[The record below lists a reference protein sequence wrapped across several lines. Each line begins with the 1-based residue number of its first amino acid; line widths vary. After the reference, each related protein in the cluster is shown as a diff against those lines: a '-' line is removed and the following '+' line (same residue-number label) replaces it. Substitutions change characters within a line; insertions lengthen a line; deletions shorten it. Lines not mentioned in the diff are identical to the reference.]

1 MNRNL
6 LLLISSQIFGFTAA
20 NVTVFLSGIIGSQ
33 LSPIKSL
40 ATFPPSIYVVG
51 IAISTIFAAKVMSI
65 IGRRLGFVL
74 ASIGSSL
81 ACLLAAYSIFINSFI
96 IFSFSC
102 FLLGTGMAFIH
113 QYRFAAAETVEKDK
127 APKAVS
133 MLLLAGIVSA
143 FIGITLAN
151 KTKDLISDHVYV
163 GSYIALA
170 CLTIMPAIFLSFYK
184 NSKIIDKN
192 NSTYS
197 NVRTYKEFVSDPK
210 FLQAMVAATFG
221 YVVMAFL
228 MTATPISMHY
238 VHKLSVDKV
247 GLVIQFHVLGMF
259 LPSLFTGNLIKRFG
273 FSNIMYMGVFF
284 YASTI
289 SLSLFE
295 PTFINYFASLI
306 FLGIGWNFLYIS
318 GTSLLVTTYNEQE
331 KFKNLLS
338 KLMEHEIVQM
348 LTESDTP
355 DVDPAPNKST
365 GINVLEELAV
375 KFSFNELFNKIQ
387 IIKIITITNN
397 NIILFVSI
405 LY

>member
-1 MNRNL
+1 MGYVYGWQVYVLMNRNL
-6 LLLISSQIFGFTAA
+6 SLLISSQVFGFTAA

-33 LSPIKSL
+33 LSTIKSL

-65 IGRRLGFVL
+65 IGRRLGFVM

-184 NSKIIDKN
+184 NSKITNKN
-192 NSTYS
+192 NSTYT

-284 YASTI
+284 YALTI

-331 KFKNLLS
+331 KFKAQGFNDLIVFSATAIGSLSAGILISLLS
-338 KLMEHEIVQM
+338 WKIVNFM
-348 LTESDTP
+348 CIPFL
-355 DVDPAPNKST
+355 
-365 GINVLEELAV
+365 I
-375 KFSFNELFNKIQ
+375 
-387 IIKIITITNN
+387 
-397 NIILFVSI
+397 IILFVI
-405 LY
+405 LRADIKKAPAN

>member
-6 LLLISSQIFGFTAA
+6 SLLISSQVFGFTAA

-33 LSPIKSL
+33 LSTIKSL

-184 NSKIIDKN
+184 NSKITNKN

-284 YASTI
+284 YALTI

-331 KFKNLLS
+331 KFKAQGFNDLIVFSATAIGSLSAGILISLLS
-338 KLMEHEIVQM
+338 WKTVNFMCIPFLI
-348 LTESDTP
+348 
-355 DVDPAPNKST
+355 
-365 GINVLEELAV
+365 
-375 KFSFNELFNKIQ
+375 F
-387 IIKIITITNN
+387 
-397 NIILFVSI
+397 ILFVI
-405 LY
+405 LRADIKKAPAN

>member
-1 MNRNL
+1 MNKNL
-6 LLLISSQIFGFTAA
+6 SLLISSQVFGFTAA

-33 LSPIKSL
+33 LTTIKSL

-151 KTKDLISDHVYV
+151 KTKDLISDHIYV

-170 CLTIMPAIFLSFYK
+170 CLTIMPAIFLTFYK
-184 NSKIIDKN
+184 NSKITNKN
-192 NSTYS
+192 NLTYS

-284 YASTI
+284 YALTI

-306 FLGIGWNFLYIS
+306 CLGIGWNFLYIS

-331 KFKNLLS
+331 KFKAQGFYDLIVFSATAMEVLSAGILISLLS
-338 KLMEHEIVQM
+338 WKIVNFM
-348 LTESDTP
+348 CIPFL
-355 DVDPAPNKST
+355 
-365 GINVLEELAV
+365 I
-375 KFSFNELFNKIQ
+375 
-387 IIKIITITNN
+387 
-397 NIILFVSI
+397 IILFVI
-405 LY
+405 LRADIKKAPAN

>member
-1 MNRNL
+1 MKRNL
-6 LLLISSQIFGFTAA
+6 FLLISSQVFGFTAA

-51 IAISTIFAAKVMSI
+51 IAISTIFAAKIMSI

-81 ACLLAAYSIFINSFI
+81 ACLIAAYSIFIDSFI

-102 FLLGTGMAFIH
+102 FMLGTGMAFIH
-113 QYRFAAAETVEKDK
+113 QYRFAAAETVEKEK

-151 KTKDLISDHVYV
+151 KTKDLIGDHVYV

-184 NSKIIDKN
+184 NSKITNKN
-192 NSTYS
+192 ISIN
-197 NVRTYKEFVSDPK
+197 NDVRTYREFVSDRK
-210 FLQAMVAATFG
+210 FLQAMMAATFG

-238 VHKLSVDKV
+238 VHKLSIDKV

-284 YASTI
+284 YALTI

-295 PTFINYFASLI
+295 PTFINYFTSLI
-306 FLGIGWNFLYIS
+306 FLGMGWNFLYIS
-318 GTSLLVTTYNEQE
+318 GTSLLVTTYNEHE
-331 KFKNLLS
+331 KFKAQGFNDLIVFSATAIGSLSAGILISLLS
-338 KLMEHEIVQM
+338 W
-348 LTESDTP
+348 
-355 DVDPAPNKST
+355 
-365 GINVLEELAV
+365 
-375 KFSFNELFNKIQ
+375 
-387 IIKIITITNN
+387 KIINFMCIPFL
-397 NIILFVSI
+397 ILI
-405 LY
+405 LYSIIRADFKKSI

>member
-6 LLLISSQIFGFTAA
+6 SLLISSQVFGFTAA

-33 LSPIKSL
+33 LSTIKSL

-184 NSKIIDKN
+184 NSKIINKN

-273 FSNIMYMGVFF
+273 FSNIMYTGVFF
-284 YASTI
+284 YALTI

-331 KFKNLLS
+331 KFKAQGFNDLIVFSATAIGSLSAGILISLLS
-338 KLMEHEIVQM
+338 WKIVNFM
-348 LTESDTP
+348 CIPFL
-355 DVDPAPNKST
+355 
-365 GINVLEELAV
+365 I
-375 KFSFNELFNKIQ
+375 
-387 IIKIITITNN
+387 
-397 NIILFVSI
+397 IILFVI
-405 LY
+405 LRADIKKAPAN

>member
-1 MNRNL
+1 MNKNL
-6 LLLISSQIFGFTAA
+6 SLLISSQVFGFTAA

-33 LSPIKSL
+33 LTTIKSL

-151 KTKDLISDHVYV
+151 KTKDLISDHIYV

-170 CLTIMPAIFLSFYK
+170 CLTIMPAIFLTFYK
-184 NSKIIDKN
+184 NSKITNKN
-192 NSTYS
+192 NLTYS

-238 VHKLSVDKV
+238 VHKLSVDEV

-273 FSNIMYMGVFF
+273 FSKIMYMGVFF
-284 YASTI
+284 YALTI
-289 SLSLFE
+289 LLSLFE
-295 PTFINYFASLI
+295 QTFINYFASLI

-318 GTSLLVTTYNEQE
+318 GTSLLVTTYNDQE
-331 KFKNLLS
+331 KFKAQGFNDLIVFSATAIGSLSAGILISLLS
-338 KLMEHEIVQM
+338 WKIVNFM
-348 LTESDTP
+348 CIPFL
-355 DVDPAPNKST
+355 
-365 GINVLEELAV
+365 I
-375 KFSFNELFNKIQ
+375 
-387 IIKIITITNN
+387 
-397 NIILFVSI
+397 IILFVI
-405 LY
+405 LRADIKKAPAN

>member
-6 LLLISSQIFGFTAA
+6 SLLISSQVFGFTAA

-33 LSPIKSL
+33 LSTIKSL

-184 NSKIIDKN
+184 NSKITNNN
-192 NSTYS
+192 NSTNT
-197 NVRTYKEFVSDPK
+197 NVRTYKEFISDPK

-284 YASTI
+284 YALTI

-295 PTFINYFASLI
+295 PTFINYFTSLI

-331 KFKNLLS
+331 KFKAQGFNDLIVFSATAIGSLSAGILISLLS
-338 KLMEHEIVQM
+338 WKIVNFM
-348 LTESDTP
+348 CIPFL
-355 DVDPAPNKST
+355 
-365 GINVLEELAV
+365 I
-375 KFSFNELFNKIQ
+375 
-387 IIKIITITNN
+387 
-397 NIILFVSI
+397 IILFVI
-405 LY
+405 LRADIKKAPAN

>member
-6 LLLISSQIFGFTAA
+6 SLLISSQVFGFTAA

-33 LSPIKSL
+33 LSTIKSL

-184 NSKIIDKN
+184 NSKITNKN

-210 FLQAMVAATFG
+210 YLQAMVAATFG

-273 FSNIMYMGVFF
+273 FSNIMYTGVFF
-284 YASTI
+284 YALTI

-331 KFKNLLS
+331 KFKAQGFNDLIVFSATAIGSLSAGILISLLS
-338 KLMEHEIVQM
+338 WKIVNFM
-348 LTESDTP
+348 CIPFL
-355 DVDPAPNKST
+355 
-365 GINVLEELAV
+365 I
-375 KFSFNELFNKIQ
+375 
-387 IIKIITITNN
+387 
-397 NIILFVSI
+397 IILFII
-405 LY
+405 LRADIKKAPAN

>member
-6 LLLISSQIFGFTAA
+6 SLLISSQVFGFTAA

-33 LSPIKSL
+33 LTTIKSL

-184 NSKIIDKN
+184 NSKITNKN

-284 YASTI
+284 YALTI
-289 SLSLFE
+289 SLSLLE

-331 KFKNLLS
+331 KFKAQGFNDLIVFSATAIGSLSAGILISLLS
-338 KLMEHEIVQM
+338 WKIVNFM
-348 LTESDTP
+348 CIPFL
-355 DVDPAPNKST
+355 
-365 GINVLEELAV
+365 I
-375 KFSFNELFNKIQ
+375 
-387 IIKIITITNN
+387 
-397 NIILFVSI
+397 IILFVI
-405 LY
+405 LRADIKKAPAN

>member
-1 MNRNL
+1 MNKNL
-6 LLLISSQIFGFTAA
+6 SLLVSSQVFGFTAA

-33 LSPIKSL
+33 LSTIKSL

-184 NSKIIDKN
+184 NSKITNKN

-284 YASTI
+284 YALTI

-331 KFKNLLS
+331 KFKAQGFNDLIVFSATAIGSLSAGILISLLS
-338 KLMEHEIVQM
+338 WKIVNFM
-348 LTESDTP
+348 CIPFL
-355 DVDPAPNKST
+355 
-365 GINVLEELAV
+365 I
-375 KFSFNELFNKIQ
+375 
-387 IIKIITITNN
+387 
-397 NIILFVSI
+397 IILFVI
-405 LY
+405 LRADIKKAPAN

>member
-6 LLLISSQIFGFTAA
+6 SLLISSQVFGFTAA

-33 LSPIKSL
+33 LTTIKSL

-184 NSKIIDKN
+184 NSKITNKN

-273 FSNIMYMGVFF
+273 FSNIMYTGVFF
-284 YASTI
+284 YALTI

-331 KFKNLLS
+331 KFKAQGFNDLIVFSATAIGSLSAGILISLLS
-338 KLMEHEIVQM
+338 WKIVNFM
-348 LTESDTP
+348 CIPFL
-355 DVDPAPNKST
+355 
-365 GINVLEELAV
+365 I
-375 KFSFNELFNKIQ
+375 
-387 IIKIITITNN
+387 
-397 NIILFVSI
+397 IILFVI
-405 LY
+405 LRADIKKAPAN

>member
-6 LLLISSQIFGFTAA
+6 SLLILSQVFGFTAA

-33 LSPIKSL
+33 LSAIKSL

-184 NSKIIDKN
+184 NSKITNKN
-192 NSTYS
+192 NLTYS

-284 YASTI
+284 YALTI

-331 KFKNLLS
+331 KFKAQGFNDLIVFSATAIGSLSAGILISLLS
-338 KLMEHEIVQM
+338 WKIVNFM
-348 LTESDTP
+348 C
-355 DVDPAPNKST
+355 
-365 GINVLEELAV
+365 
-375 KFSFNELFNKIQ
+375 
-387 IIKIITITNN
+387 ITFLI
-397 NIILFVSI
+397 IILFVI
-405 LY
+405 LRADIKKAPAN

>member
-1 MNRNL
+1 MNKNL
-6 LLLISSQIFGFTAA
+6 SLLISSQVFGFTAA

-33 LSPIKSL
+33 LSTIKSL

-81 ACLLAAYSIFINSFI
+81 ACLIAAYSIFINSFI

-151 KTKDLISDHVYV
+151 KTKDLISDNVYV

-170 CLTIMPAIFLSFYK
+170 CLTIMPAIFLTFYK
-184 NSKIIDKN
+184 NSKITNKN
-192 NSTYS
+192 NLTYS

-284 YASTI
+284 YALTI

-306 FLGIGWNFLYIS
+306 CLGIGWNFLYIS

-331 KFKNLLS
+331 KFKAQGFNDLIVFSATAIGSLSAGILISLLS
-338 KLMEHEIVQM
+338 WKIVNFM
-348 LTESDTP
+348 CIPFL
-355 DVDPAPNKST
+355 
-365 GINVLEELAV
+365 I
-375 KFSFNELFNKIQ
+375 
-387 IIKIITITNN
+387 
-397 NIILFVSI
+397 IILFVI
-405 LY
+405 LRADIKKAPAN

>member
-6 LLLISSQIFGFTAA
+6 SLLISSQVFGFTAA

-33 LSPIKSL
+33 LSTIKSL

-184 NSKIIDKN
+184 NSKITNKN

-238 VHKLSVDKV
+238 FHKLSVDKV

-273 FSNIMYMGVFF
+273 FSNIMYLGVFF
-284 YASTI
+284 YALTI

-295 PTFINYFASLI
+295 PTFINYFASLL

-331 KFKNLLS
+331 KFKAQGFNDLIVFSATAIGSLSAGILISLLS
-338 KLMEHEIVQM
+338 WKIVNFM
-348 LTESDTP
+348 CIPFL
-355 DVDPAPNKST
+355 
-365 GINVLEELAV
+365 I
-375 KFSFNELFNKIQ
+375 
-387 IIKIITITNN
+387 
-397 NIILFVSI
+397 IILFVI
-405 LY
+405 LRADIKKAPAN

>member
-6 LLLISSQIFGFTAA
+6 SLLISSQVFGFTAA

-33 LSPIKSL
+33 LSTIKSL

-184 NSKIIDKN
+184 NSKITNKN

-273 FSNIMYMGVFF
+273 FSNIMYTGVFF
-284 YASTI
+284 YALTI

-295 PTFINYFASLI
+295 PTFINYFISLI

-331 KFKNLLS
+331 KFKAQGFNDLIVFSATAIGSLSAGILISLLS
-338 KLMEHEIVQM
+338 WKIVNFM
-348 LTESDTP
+348 CIPFL
-355 DVDPAPNKST
+355 
-365 GINVLEELAV
+365 I
-375 KFSFNELFNKIQ
+375 
-387 IIKIITITNN
+387 
-397 NIILFVSI
+397 IILFVI
-405 LY
+405 LRADIKKAPAN

>member
-6 LLLISSQIFGFTAA
+6 SLLISSQVFGFTAA

-33 LSPIKSL
+33 LSTIKSL

-273 FSNIMYMGVFF
+273 FSKIMYMGVFF
-284 YASTI
+284 YALTI

-331 KFKNLLS
+331 KFKAQGFNDLIVFSATAIGSLSAGILISLLS
-338 KLMEHEIVQM
+338 WKIVNFM
-348 LTESDTP
+348 CIPFL
-355 DVDPAPNKST
+355 
-365 GINVLEELAV
+365 I
-375 KFSFNELFNKIQ
+375 
-387 IIKIITITNN
+387 
-397 NIILFVSI
+397 IILFVI
-405 LY
+405 LRADIKKAPAN

>member
-6 LLLISSQIFGFTAA
+6 SLLISSQVFGFTAA

-33 LSPIKSL
+33 LSTIKSL

-151 KTKDLISDHVYV
+151 KTKDIISDHVYV

-184 NSKIIDKN
+184 NSKIINKN

-238 VHKLSVDKV
+238 VHKLSIDKV

-273 FSNIMYMGVFF
+273 FSNIMYTGVFF
-284 YASTI
+284 YALTI

-331 KFKNLLS
+331 KFKAQGFNDLIVFSATAIGSLSAGILISLLS
-338 KLMEHEIVQM
+338 WKIVNFM
-348 LTESDTP
+348 CIPFL
-355 DVDPAPNKST
+355 
-365 GINVLEELAV
+365 I
-375 KFSFNELFNKIQ
+375 
-387 IIKIITITNN
+387 
-397 NIILFVSI
+397 IILFVI
-405 LY
+405 LRADIKKAPAN

>member
-6 LLLISSQIFGFTAA
+6 SLLISSQVFGFTAA

-33 LSPIKSL
+33 LSTIKSL

-184 NSKIIDKN
+184 NSKITNKN

-273 FSNIMYMGVFF
+273 FSNIMYTGVFF
-284 YASTI
+284 YALTI

-331 KFKNLLS
+331 KFKAQGFNDLMNNCLS
-338 KLMEHEIVQM
+338 AVLSLDEIVNFM
-348 LTESDTP
+348 CIPFL
-355 DVDPAPNKST
+355 
-365 GINVLEELAV
+365 
-375 KFSFNELFNKIQ
+375 
-387 IIKIITITNN
+387 
-397 NIILFVSI
+397 ILI
-405 LY
+405 LYSIIRADYKKNI

>member
-6 LLLISSQIFGFTAA
+6 SLLISSQVFGFTAA

-33 LSPIKSL
+33 LSTIKSL

-81 ACLLAAYSIFINSFI
+81 ACLFAAYSIFINSFI

-184 NSKIIDKN
+184 NSKITNKN

-273 FSNIMYMGVFF
+273 FSNIMYTGLFF
-284 YASTI
+284 YALTI

-331 KFKNLLS
+331 KFKAQGFNDLIVFSATAIGSLSAGILISLLS
-338 KLMEHEIVQM
+338 WKIVNFM
-348 LTESDTP
+348 CIPFL
-355 DVDPAPNKST
+355 
-365 GINVLEELAV
+365 I
-375 KFSFNELFNKIQ
+375 
-387 IIKIITITNN
+387 
-397 NIILFVSI
+397 IILFVI
-405 LY
+405 LRADIKKAPAN

>member
-6 LLLISSQIFGFTAA
+6 SLLISSQVFGFTAA

-33 LSPIKSL
+33 LSTIKSL

-184 NSKIIDKN
+184 NSKITNKN

-238 VHKLSVDKV
+238 VHKLSVGKV

-273 FSNIMYMGVFF
+273 FSNIMYTGVFF
-284 YASTI
+284 YALTI

-295 PTFINYFASLI
+295 PIFINYFASLI

-331 KFKNLLS
+331 KFKAQGFNDLIVFSATAIGSLSAGILISLLS
-338 KLMEHEIVQM
+338 WKIVNFM
-348 LTESDTP
+348 CIPFL
-355 DVDPAPNKST
+355 
-365 GINVLEELAV
+365 I
-375 KFSFNELFNKIQ
+375 
-387 IIKIITITNN
+387 
-397 NIILFVSI
+397 IILFVI
-405 LY
+405 LRADIKKAPAN